1 MSRLICATLVNKMFH
16 VCEIV
21 FRGLLVSKTSYI
33 YFNVNLFLFSFR
45 FPGNIMYDNQDSL
58 VVTGKGGQCLYR
70 FNPNTSFPPHP
81 VYRCHT
87 CDTAEDSA
95 ICLRCVNTCH
105 GGHAVEFL
113 RRDRWVQRNARKRLP
128 PNNGQFSMKS
138 DYVPNL

>member
-1 MSRLICATLVNKMFH
+1 MRRFQPKFSMSVDQFLC
-16 VCEIV
+16 
-21 FRGLLVSKTSYI
+21 GLLASKTSYI
-33 YFNVNLFLFSFR
+33 CFNVNFFPFI
-45 FPGNIMYDNQDSL
+45 FPGNTIYDNEDPL

-70 FNPNTSFPPHP
+70 FPPNSSLPPHP
-81 VYRCHT
+81 IYRCHT
-87 CDTAEDSA
+87 CDAEDSA